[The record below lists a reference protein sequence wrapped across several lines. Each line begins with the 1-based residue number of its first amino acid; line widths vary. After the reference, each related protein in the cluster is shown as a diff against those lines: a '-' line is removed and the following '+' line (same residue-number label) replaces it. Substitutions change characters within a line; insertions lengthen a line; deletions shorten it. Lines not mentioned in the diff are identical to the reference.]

1 MAGEMR
7 KRIEDKIAKCSLVN
21 REWGPLPGLYL
32 YCLSHRHLK
41 CKRYKIDLL
50 SSSHLPHC
58 TLNLAPNLLPL
69 WSSHHFPG
77 TTVATRLPVVC
88 VKDLSIDLDFLL
100 PPILFL
106 RLEYTL
112 LD

>member
-7 KRIEDKIAKCSLVN
+7 KRIEDKFAKCSLVN
-21 REWGPLPGLYL
+21 REWGLLPGLDL

-41 CKRYKIDLL
+41 CKRYKIELL

-69 WSSHHFPG
+69 WSSHQSL
-77 TTVATRLPVVC
+77 ATRLPVAC